1 MKKIAITLALVF
13 LLSSIATV
21 FAADK
26 ATTYEGKLVDSKC
39 YLEDTAKNTGH
50 DHSGVKGC
58 GTMCLKAGTPGALL
72 TKDNK
77 FYALLAPSLA
87 LAPYVGENIRVTG
100 TLHGTALQADK
111 VEVNKDGKW
120 VSVEI
125 GGMM

>member
-1 MKKIAITLALVF
+1 MKRIAITLALVF

-26 ATTYEGKLVDSKC
+26 AATFEGKLVDSKC
-39 YLEDTAKNTGH
+39 YLEDTAKNTGN
-50 DHSGVKGC
+50 DHSGMKGC

-77 FYALLAPSLA
+77 FYALLAPSIA

-120 VSVEI
+120 VSVDI

>member
-1 MKKIAITLALVF
+1 MKKTATTFMLIFLFSALANL
-13 LLSSIATV
+13 

-26 ATTYEGKLVDSKC
+26 PSTYEGKLVDSKC
-39 YLEDTAKNTGH
+39 YLEDTAKNTGN
-50 DHSGVKGC
+50 DHSGMKGC

-77 FYALLAPSLA
+77 FYALLAPSIA
-87 LAPYVGENIRVTG
+87 LAPYVGEVIRVTG

-120 VSVEI
+120 VTVDI

>member
-39 YLEDTAKNTGH
+39 YLEDTAKNTGN

>member
-1 MKKIAITLALVF
+1 VKKIAIALALVF
-13 LLSSIATV
+13 LLSNIATV

-26 ATTYEGKLVDSKC
+26 PGTYEGKLVDSKC
-39 YLEDTAKNTGH
+39 YLEDTTKNSGNE
-50 DHSGVKGC
+50 HSGMKGC

-120 VSVEI
+120 VPVDI